1 MGFINTS
8 TFAVL
13 AGIGN
18 FSFLEPHCAPGGEM
32 RVSIDILS
40 ASVVVSPAAVTLNV
54 TFRRCTYGEYY
65 NAGDCIMCPAGSYS
79 LKENADSSVK
89 ECETCPEYAEE
100 CIGDDMKLKK
110 GHWRISAAASTIS
123 ACILPREGCQ
133 GGWETGDAS
142 CSEGYEGPLCAV
154 CSDGYFLST
163 SSYSCEACESN
174 QSGVNPATVAI
185 LSAFLLFI
193 LFLVYCM
200 RANDLSS
207 VDEVI
212 THVLV
217 KFKYLDSTMSG
228 DRLSGIH
235 DSRRQKRKLFFA
247 KIKIYL
253 TMYQI
258 ISSMSFVLDLQ
269 FPVAFNEISA
279 AFGIL
284 SMNFSQE
291 FGVSCTTAYD
301 YYDVLVVTTVLP
313 LVVTGLIWA
322 TYAFHV
328 WIVQLG
334 TEHRVVTKAIYF
346 YVFLFFT
353 YLIFP
358 GVTTIIFRSFGC
370 DNVDPDDVDS
380 SEDNYYLRSDY
391 SISCSSD
398 RYVFGVTWAAAML
411 LLYPLGIPALY
422 LYLLYTARYAISHRD
437 DATESTEGSGVFSG
451 GSITSSDS
459 GPASKEALFPLRF
472 LFEYYRP
479 EFWYWEV
486 Q

>member
-1 MGFINTS
+1 MEII
-8 TFAVL
+8 V
-13 AGIGN
+13 
-18 FSFLEPHCAPGGEM
+18 
-32 RVSIDILS
+32 DILT
-40 ASVVVSPAAVTLNV
+40 ASTRVKPPSITIRT
-54 TFRRCTYGEYY
+54 TFRQCTYGEYY
-65 NAGDCIMCPAGSYS
+65 NAGDCIMCPAGTYS
-79 LKENADSSVK
+79 LKENADSSVT
-89 ECETCPEYAEE
+89 ECEACPENAEE

-123 ACILPREGCQ
+123 TCILPSEGCQ

-142 CSEGYEGPLCAV
+142 CADGYKGPLCAV
-154 CSDGYFLST
+154 CADGYFLST
-163 SSYSCEACESN
+163 SSYSCEACDSN
-174 QSGVNPATVAI
+174 QSGVNPFTVAI
-185 LSAFLLFI
+185 LSAFLLSV
-193 LFLVYCM
+193 LVLVYCM
-200 RANDLSS
+200 RANNLSS

-217 KFKYLDSTMSG
+217 KFNCVEKGLSN

-235 DSRRQKRKLFFA
+235 ESQRQKRKLFFA

-269 FPVAFNEISA
+269 FPVAFNKISG

-291 FGVSCTTAYD
+291 FGVSCSTSYD
-301 YYDVLVVTTVLP
+301 YYDVLVVATVLP
-313 LVVTGLIWA
+313 LVVTGLIWV
-322 TYAFHV
+322 TYALHV

-334 TEHRVVTKAIYF
+334 VERRVVTKAIYF

-398 RYVFGVTWAAAML
+398 RYVFGVSWAAAML
-411 LLYPLGIPALY
+411 LVYPVGIPALY
-422 LYLLYTARYAISHRD
+422 MYLLYTARYAISHRD
-437 DATESTEGSGVFSG
+437 DASEAAGNSKHFNGDIFS
-451 GSITSSDS
+451 SSDDGS
-459 GPASKEALFPLRF
+459 ASKEVLFPLRF

-486 Q
+486 LYFCTMILSV